1 MGPAARFPSGT
12 ILVCMNFD
20 LWVTLITLLGAVI
33 LFATEKL
40 PVDIV
45 ALLAAA
51 VLLITGVVTMEE
63 GIAGFSNPAV
73 ITVGCMFVLSSTLQR
88 TGALDSLGR
97 LLSKSGGH
105 SPRLF
110 CLLVMLCVAPVS
122 AFVNNTAAVAVFLPL
137 VIAAATAKKVPAS
150 RVLIPLSFASQF
162 GGVCTLI
169 GTSTNLLVNSIYE
182 KSGLGGFSLFEF
194 APLGLLL
201 TLIGGGY
208 LVFLGGWLL
217 PHRRA
222 EQLTDVYQLDQYV
235 TELRVMEGSPLIG
248 QRIGQTS
255 LSRDHD
261 VTVLEIR
268 RGTRALLAAVGESI
282 HAEDLL
288 LVRARP
294 DKLLA
299 VTKDLNLEIEP
310 EFKLRDE
317 TIRSSDVKL
326 CETIVPPG
334 SPFIGRTLVDLRF
347 GQKTGVIALALQRT
361 GHVLREKLSTVRLR
375 IGDAL
380 LLLGEQAD
388 IDRVRAEDG
397 LLVLNELEAPV
408 RERGKAFL
416 ALAVFAV
423 VVLLA
428 ALGILPIL
436 VGALGGVLVLI
447 ILQCLRPEQAY
458 GAVDWRVLIM
468 LAGILPL
475 GIAMQK
481 TGAAQAIT
489 DVVLHLA
496 GRENPTALLAAIYLV
511 TAILTEC
518 MSNNGAAV
526 LIAPI
531 AIATAQSIGLDP
543 KPFLVAV
550 TFAASTSFA
559 TPVGYQ
565 TNTMVYNAGGYRF
578 SDFLRVGVPLNLI
591 FWGASVYLIPLIWP
605 FVAR

>member
-1 MGPAARFPSGT
+1 MS
-12 ILVCMNFD
+12 FD
-20 LWVTLITLLGAVI
+20 LWVTLITLLGAVV

-45 ALLAAA
+45 ALLVTA
-51 VLLITGVVTMEE
+51 VLLITGVVTVDE
-63 GIAGFSNPAV
+63 GIAGFSNTAV
-73 ITVGCMFVLSSTLQR
+73 ITVGCMFVLSSALQR
-88 TGALDSLGR
+88 TGALDALGR
-97 LLSKSGGH
+97 LLSKSGG
-105 SPRLF
+105 SSAGTL

-137 VIAAATAKKVPAS
+137 VITAAAAKKVSAS

-169 GTSTNLLVNSIYE
+169 GTSTNLLVNSIAE
-182 KSGLGGFSLFEF
+182 KSGTGSFSMFEF
-194 APLGLLL
+194 APLGLVL
-201 TLIGGGY
+201 TLVGGT
-208 LVFLGGWLL
+208 FLLLFGRWLL
-217 PHRRA
+217 PPRRA
-222 EQLTDVYQLDQYV
+222 AQLTDVYQLGEYI
-235 TELRVMEGSPLIG
+235 TELHVMADSPLIG
-248 QRIGQTS
+248 QRIGQTP
-255 LSRDHD
+255 LSQEHD

-268 RGTRALLAAVGESI
+268 RSTHTILAAVGE
-282 HAEDLL
+282 AVLADDLL

-299 VTKDLNLEIEP
+299 VTTALKLEIEP

-317 TIRSSDVKL
+317 TMLSHEVKL
-326 CETIVPPG
+326 CEAIVPPG
-334 SPFIGRTLVDLRF
+334 SPFLGRTLADLRF
-347 GQKTGVIALALQRT
+347 GQKTGVIALAVQRT
-361 GHVLREKLSTVRLR
+361 GHVLREKLSTIRLR

-380 LLLGEQAD
+380 LLLGD
-388 IDRVRAEDG
+388 TTGINRVRAEDG
-397 LLVLNELEAPV
+397 LLVLNEVETPV
-408 RERGKAFL
+408 RQRGKAPL
-416 ALAVFAV
+416 ALAVLMLAV
-423 VVLLA
+423 VLA
-428 ALGILPIL
+428 ALKILPIL
-436 VGALGGVLVLI
+436 VGALAGVLILI
-447 ILQCLRPEQAY
+447 ITRCLRPEQAY
-458 GAVDWRVLIM
+458 SAVDWRVLIM

-489 DVVLHLA
+489 DIALRLA
-496 GRENPTALLAAIYLV
+496 GRDDPIALLAAIYFV
-511 TAILTEC
+511 TAVLTEC

-531 AIATAQSIGLDP
+531 AIATAQSMGLDP

-565 TNTMVYNAGGYRF
+565 TNTMVYNAGGYKF

-591 FWGASVYLIPLIWP
+591 FWGVSVYFIPIFWP
-605 FVAR
+605 LRPAG

>member
-1 MGPAARFPSGT
+1 MS
-12 ILVCMNFD
+12 FD

-45 ALLAAA
+45 ALLATA
-51 VLLITGVVTMEE
+51 VLLITGVVTVDE

-73 ITVGCMFVLSSTLQR
+73 ITVGCMFVLSSALQR
-88 TGALDSLGR
+88 TGALDALGR
-97 LLSKSGGH
+97 LLSKSGGS
-105 SPRLF
+105 SPGMF
-110 CLLVMLCVAPVS
+110 CMLVMLCVAPVS
-122 AFVNNTAAVAVFLPL
+122 AFINNTAAVAVFLPL
-137 VIAAATAKKVPAS
+137 VIAAAVAKKIPAS

-182 KSGLGGFSLFEF
+182 KSGQGSFSMFEF

-201 TLIGGGY
+201 TVVGGAY
-208 LVFLGGWLL
+208 LVFFGGWLL
-217 PHRRA
+217 PSRRA
-222 EQLTDVYQLDQYV
+222 EQLTDVYQLGEYV
-235 TELRVMEGSPLIG
+235 TELHVMEGSPLIG
-248 QRIGQTS
+248 QRIGQTE
-255 LSRDHD
+255 LSKNHD
-261 VTVLEIR
+261 VTVIEIR
-268 RGTRALLAAVGESI
+268 RGTRAIRATSGETVQA
-282 HAEDLL
+282 HDLL

-299 VTKDLNLEIEP
+299 VTTELKLEIEP

-317 TIRSSDVKL
+317 TIRSTDVKL
-326 CETIVPPG
+326 CETIVPPS
-334 SPFIGRTLVDLRF
+334 SPYIGRTLVELRF
-347 GQKTGVIALALQRT
+347 GEKTGVIALAVQRT

-397 LLVLNELEAPV
+397 LLVLNEMETPV
-408 RERGKAFL
+408 RHRGKTLL
-416 ALAVFAV
+416 ALGVFGLV
-423 VVLLA
+423 VVLA
-428 ALGILPIL
+428 ALKILPII
-436 VGALGGVLVLI
+436 VGALAAVLVLI
-447 ILQCLRPEQAY
+447 IARCLRPEQAY

-475 GIAMQK
+475 GIAMEK

-489 DVVLHLA
+489 DVVLQLA
-496 GRENPTALLAAIYLV
+496 GRESPIALLAGIYLV
-511 TAILTEC
+511 TAILTEF
-518 MSNNGAAV
+518 MSNTGAAV

-543 KPFLVAV
+543 KPFLIAV

-578 SDFLRVGVPLNLI
+578 SDFVRVGVPLNLL
-591 FWGASVYLIPLIWP
+591 FWGLSVYLIPLFWP
-605 FVAR
+605 FVARH

>member
-1 MGPAARFPSGT
+1 
-12 ILVCMNFD
+12 MNFD
-20 LWVTLITLLGAVI
+20 LWVTLGTLLVAVI
-33 LFATEKL
+33 LFVTEKL

-45 ALLAAA
+45 SLLAAA

-73 ITVGCMFVLSSTLQR
+73 ITVGCMFVLSAALQR
-88 TGALDSLGR
+88 TGALDFVGR
-97 LLSKSGGH
+97 KLSKSGGH
-105 SPRLF
+105 GPRMF

-122 AFVNNTAAVAVFLPL
+122 AFVNNTAAVALFLPL
-137 VIAAATAKKVPAS
+137 VITAAATKNVPAS

-169 GTSTNLLVNSIYE
+169 GTSTNLLVNSICE

-268 RGTRALLAAVGESI
+268 RGTRALLAAAGESV

-299 VTKDLNLEIEP
+299 VTTELKLEIEP

-317 TIRSSDVKL
+317 TIRSGDVKL

-361 GHVLREKLSTVRLR
+361 GQVLREKLSTVRLR
-375 IGDAL
+375 TGDAL

-388 IDRVRAEDG
+388 IDRVRAENG

-416 ALAVFAV
+416 ALAVFVV

-447 ILQCLRPEQAY
+447 ILQCLGPEQAY
-458 GAVDWRVLIM
+458 GAVDWRVLVM

-496 GRENPTALLAAIYLV
+496 GRDNPTALLAAIYLV
-511 TAILTEC
+511 TAILTEF
-518 MSNNGAAV
+518 MSNTGAAV

-578 SDFLRVGVPLNLI
+578 GDFVRVGVPLNII
-591 FWGASVYLIPLIWP
+591 FLGASVYLIPLFWP
-605 FVAR
+605 FVARA

>member
-1 MGPAARFPSGT
+1 MTFE
-12 ILVCMNFD
+12 

-45 ALLAAA
+45 ALLSTS
-51 VLLITGVVTMEE
+51 VLLITGVVTVDE

-73 ITVGCMFVLSSTLQR
+73 ITVGCMFVLSSALQR
-88 TGALDSLGR
+88 TGALDSLGK
-97 LLSKSGGH
+97 LLSKSGGS
-105 SPRLF
+105 SPGMF
-110 CLLVMLCVAPVS
+110 CMLIMLCVAPVS

-137 VIAAATAKKVPAS
+137 VIAAAAAKKISAS

-182 KSGLGGFSLFEF
+182 KTGLGSFSMFEY
-194 APLGLLL
+194 APLGIVL
-201 TLIGGGY
+201 TLLGGGF
-208 LVFLGGWLL
+208 LVLFGGWLL
-217 PHRRA
+217 PSRRS
-222 EQLTDVYQLDQYV
+222 EQLTDVYQLGEYV

-248 QRIGQTS
+248 QRVGQAE
-255 LSRDHD
+255 LSKDHD
-261 VTVLEIR
+261 VTLLEIR
-268 RGTRALLAAVGESI
+268 RDKRAIRAASYEIVK
-282 HAEDLL
+282 ADDLL
-288 LVRARP
+288 LVRAKP

-299 VTKDLNLEIEP
+299 VTTGLKLEIEP

-317 TIRSSDVKL
+317 TIRSDDVKL

-334 SPFIGRTLVDLRF
+334 SPFIGRTLADLRF
-347 GQKTGVIALALQRT
+347 GQKTGVIALAVQRT
-361 GHVLREKLSTVRLR
+361 GHLLREKLSSVRLR

-397 LLVLNELEAPV
+397 LIVLNELDAPV
-408 RERGKAFL
+408 RQRGKTFL
-416 ALAVFAV
+416 ALGVFGLIV
-423 VVLLA
+423 VLA
-428 ALGILPIL
+428 ALNILPIL
-436 VGALGGVLVLI
+436 VGALAAVLVLI
-447 ILQCLRPEQAY
+447 ITRCVRPEQAY

-475 GIAMQK
+475 GIAMEK

-489 DVVLHLA
+489 DVVLQLA
-496 GRENPTALLAAIYLV
+496 GRDSPIALLAAIYLV

-578 SDFLRVGVPLNLI
+578 SDFLRVGVPLNLL
-591 FWGASVYLIPLIWP
+591 FWGASVYFIPVFWP
-605 FVAR
+605 FVARH

>member
-1 MGPAARFPSGT
+1 
-12 ILVCMNFD
+12 MNFD
-20 LWVTLITLLGAVI
+20 LWVTLATLLVAVI
-33 LFATEKL
+33 LFVTEKL

-45 ALLAAA
+45 SLLAAA

-73 ITVGCMFVLSSTLQR
+73 ITVGCMFVLSAALQR
-88 TGALDSLGR
+88 TGALDFVGR
-97 LLSKSGGH
+97 KLSKSGGH
-105 SPRLF
+105 GPRMF

-122 AFVNNTAAVAVFLPL
+122 AFVNNTAAVALFLPL
-137 VIAAATAKKVPAS
+137 VITAAATKNVPAS

-169 GTSTNLLVNSIYE
+169 GSSTNLLVNSICE

-268 RGTRALLAAVGESI
+268 RGTRALLAAAGESV

-299 VTKDLNLEIEP
+299 VTTELKLEIEP

-317 TIRSSDVKL
+317 TIRSGDVKL

-334 SPFIGRTLVDLRF
+334 SPFIGCTLVDLRF

-361 GHVLREKLSTVRLR
+361 GQVLREKISTVRLR
-375 IGDAL
+375 TGDAL

-388 IDRVRAEDG
+388 IDRVRAENG

-416 ALAVFAV
+416 ALAVFVV

-447 ILQCLRPEQAY
+447 ILQCLGPEQAY
-458 GAVDWRVLIM
+458 GAVDWRVLVM

-496 GRENPTALLAAIYLV
+496 GRDNPTALLAAIYLV
-511 TAILTEC
+511 TAILTEF
-518 MSNNGAAV
+518 MSNTGAAV

-578 SDFLRVGVPLNLI
+578 GDFVRVGVPLNII
-591 FWGASVYLIPLIWP
+591 FLGASVYLIPLFWP
-605 FVAR
+605 FVARA

>member
-1 MGPAARFPSGT
+1 
-12 ILVCMNFD
+12 MNFD

-51 VLLITGVVTMEE
+51 VLLITGVVTTEE

-88 TGALDSLGR
+88 TGALDALGR
-97 LLSKSGGH
+97 LLSKSGGR
-105 SPRLF
+105 SPRVF
-110 CLLVMLCVAPVS
+110 CLLVMLCVALVS

-137 VIAAATAKKVPAS
+137 VIAAAAAKKVPAS

-201 TLIGGGY
+201 TLIGGAY

-248 QRIGQTS
+248 QRIGRTS

-261 VTVLEIR
+261 VTVIEIR
-268 RGTRALLAAVGESI
+268 RGTRALLAAAGESI

-299 VTKDLNLEIEP
+299 VTKELNLEIEP

-334 SPFIGRTLVDLRF
+334 SPFIGRTLVELRF

-388 IDRVRAEDG
+388 IDRVRADDG

-408 RERGKAFL
+408 RQRGRAFL
-416 ALAVFAV
+416 ALGVFAV

-436 VGALGGVLVLI
+436 VGALAGVLVLI
-447 ILQCLRPEQAY
+447 VLRCLRPEQAY
-458 GAVDWRVLIM
+458 DAVDWRVLIM

-489 DVVLHLA
+489 DVVLHFA
-496 GRENPTALLAAIYLV
+496 GKENPTALLAAIYLV

-578 SDFLRVGVPLNLI
+578 GDFLRVGVPLNLI
-591 FWGASVYLIPLIWP
+591 FWAASVYLIPLIWP
-605 FVAR
+605 FVGRQ

>member
-1 MGPAARFPSGT
+1 MS
-12 ILVCMNFD
+12 FD
-20 LWVTLITLLGAVI
+20 LWVTLITLFGAVI

-45 ALLAAA
+45 ALLATA
-51 VLLITGVVTMEE
+51 VLLITGVVTVDE

-73 ITVGCMFVLSSTLQR
+73 ITVGCMFVLSSALQR
-88 TGALDSLGR
+88 TGALDALGR
-97 LLSKSGGH
+97 LLSKNGG
-105 SPRLF
+105 SSAGTL

-137 VIAAATAKKVPAS
+137 VIAAAAAKKVSAS
-150 RVLIPLSFASQF
+150 RVLIPLSYASQF

-169 GTSTNLLVNSIYE
+169 GTSTNLLVNSIAE
-182 KSGLGGFSLFEF
+182 KSGVGSFSMFEF
-194 APLGLLL
+194 APLGLVL
-201 TLIGGGY
+201 TLVGG
-208 LVFLGGWLL
+208 VFLLLFGRWLL
-217 PHRRA
+217 PSRRA
-222 EQLTDVYQLDQYV
+222 TQLTDVYQLGEYV
-235 TELRVMEGSPLIG
+235 TELRVMQDSPLIG
-248 QRIGQTS
+248 QQIGKTP
-255 LSRDHD
+255 LSQEHD

-268 RGTRALLAAVGESI
+268 RATHTIMAAVGETVLA
-282 HAEDLL
+282 HDLL

-299 VTKDLNLEIEP
+299 VTTALKLEIEP

-317 TIRSSDVKL
+317 TMRSTDVNL

-334 SPFIGRTLVDLRF
+334 SPFIGRTLAELRF
-347 GQKTGVIALALQRT
+347 GQKTGVIALAVQRT
-361 GHVLREKLSTVRLR
+361 GHVLREKLATIRLR

-380 LLLGEQAD
+380 LLLGD
-388 IDRVRAEDG
+388 STGIDRVRAEDG
-397 LLVLNELEAPV
+397 LIVLNEMETPV
-408 RERGKAFL
+408 RQRGKAPL
-416 ALAVFAV
+416 ALAVLALAV
-423 VVLLA
+423 VLA
-428 ALGILPIL
+428 ALKVLPIL
-436 VGALGGVLVLI
+436 VGALAGVLILI
-447 ILQCLRPEQAY
+447 VARCLRPEQAY

-481 TGAAQAIT
+481 TGAAQAVT
-489 DVVLHLA
+489 DMALRIA
-496 GRENPTALLAAIYLV
+496 GSDDPIALLAAIYLV

-531 AIATAQSIGLDP
+531 AIATAQSVGLDP

-565 TNTMVYNAGGYRF
+565 TNTMVYNAGGYKF

-591 FWGASVYLIPLIWP
+591 FWGIAVYFIPIFWP
-605 FVAR
+605 LRPAG

>member
-1 MGPAARFPSGT
+1 MS
-12 ILVCMNFD
+12 FD
-20 LWVTLITLLGAVI
+20 LWVTLITLIGAVI

-51 VLLITGVVTMEE
+51 VLLITGVVTVEE

-73 ITVGCMFVLSSTLQR
+73 IIVGCMFVLSSALQR
-88 TGALDSLGR
+88 TGALDALGR
-97 LLSKSGGH
+97 LLAKSGGS
-105 SPRLF
+105 SPGMF
-110 CLLVMLCVAPVS
+110 CMLVMLCVVPVS

-137 VIAAATAKKVPAS
+137 VIAAAAARKIPAS

-169 GTSTNLLVNSIYE
+169 GTSTNLLVNSMYE
-182 KSGLGGFSLFEF
+182 KSGLGSFSLFEF

-201 TLIGGGY
+201 TVAGVAY
-208 LVFLGGWLL
+208 LVFFGGWLL
-217 PHRRA
+217 PARRA
-222 EQLTDVYQLDQYV
+222 EQLTDVYQLGEYV

-248 QRIGQTS
+248 QRIGQTP
-255 LSRDHD
+255 LSREHD
-261 VTVLEIR
+261 VTVLEIHR
-268 RGTRALLAAVGESI
+268 DTHTILAAVGEI
-282 HAEDLL
+282 VQVQDLL

-299 VTKDLNLEIEP
+299 VTTGLKLEIEP

-317 TIRSSDVKL
+317 TIRSKDVKL

-334 SPFIGRTLVDLRF
+334 SPFIGRTLAEIRF
-347 GQKTGVIALALQRT
+347 GQKTGVIALAVQRT
-361 GHVLREKLSTVRLR
+361 GQVLREKLSSVRLR

-380 LLLGEQAD
+380 LLLGEQAG

-408 RERGKAFL
+408 RQRGKTLL
-416 ALAVFAV
+416 ALGVFVLV
-423 VVLLA
+423 VVLA
-428 ALGILPIL
+428 ALKILPIL
-436 VGALGGVLVLI
+436 VGALAGVLVLI
-447 ILQCLRPEQAY
+447 ILRCLRPEQAY
-458 GAVDWRVLIM
+458 GAVDWRVLVM

-481 TGAAQAIT
+481 TGAAQTIT
-489 DVVLHLA
+489 DVVLRFA
-496 GRENPTALLAAIYLV
+496 GRDDPMALLAAIYLV
-511 TAILTEC
+511 TAILTEF
-518 MSNNGAAV
+518 MSNTGAAV

-531 AIATAQSIGLDP
+531 AIATADSIGLDP

-578 SDFLRVGVPLNLI
+578 SDFVRVGVPLNLL
-591 FWGASVYLIPLIWP
+591 FWGLSVYFIPLFWP
-605 FVAR
+605 FVARP

>member
-1 MGPAARFPSGT
+1 
-12 ILVCMNFD
+12 MNFD